1 MKHTRS
7 PFFFLFFFILA
18 TASLSVQAQEAPVI
32 LVEITGTIDQ
42 STVEYLKG
50 SFQNAE
56 QLNAQAVLLLLN
68 TPGGGLQE
76 TQDIAYLIQESEI
89 PVIGYVYPTGSTAWS
104 AGTFIL
110 LSTHLAAMAN
120 HTIIG
125 SCQPVVI
132 TLEGTQTVNDSKT
145 INALVEW
152 IQERARM
159 YGRNESLAEEFIRIN
174 RNVNATSAQKYGV
187 IEVVAPTIDALLRQ
201 IDGWN
206 VTTAAGNV
214 VLRTAEAEQIFS
226 TPSLSVQLLK
236 LFSNPILTSLLFML
250 GIFSLLFGISAPGY
264 GAEVFGVIAILL
276 ALIGSGFGIST
287 LSIIFIIIGCLLLII
302 ELFAT
307 PGFGVIGIGG
317 VICLVVG
324 SIFLVPSYAPPTSE
338 WMISMDWIQDAI
350 VILLAMAILIA
361 LFFVFLVYKIIEIR
375 GKKKAVG
382 VFIGEQ
388 AITIDRITPDT
399 SGYVRFKGEYWQAK
413 ADTIIEPGTK
423 VLIVAKEESTLMVK
437 PKNA

>member
-7 PFFFLFFFILA
+7 PFFFLFFIILA
-18 TASLSVQAQEAPVI
+18 TASLSVQAQEAPVL

-50 SFQNAE
+50 SLQNAE

-76 TQDIAYLIQESEI
+76 TQDIAHIIQESEMPI
-89 PVIGYVYPTGSTAWS
+89 IGYVYPTGSTAWS

-174 RNVNATSAQKYGV
+174 RNVNATNAQKYGV
-187 IEVVAPTIDALLRQ
+187 IEAVAPTIDALLDH

-214 VLRTAEAEQIFS
+214 VLRTADAEHILS
-226 TPSLSVQLLK
+226 APSLSVQLLK
-236 LFSNPILTSLLFML
+236 VFSNPILTSLLFML

-264 GAEVFGVIAILL
+264 GAEVFGVVAILL
-276 ALIGSGFGIST
+276 SLIGSGFGISI
-287 LSIIFIIIGCLLLII
+287 LSIIFIIMGCLLLII

-324 SIFLVPSYAPPTSE
+324 SIFLVPSYAPPTTE

-350 VILLAMAILIA
+350 VVLLAMAVLIA

-375 GKKKAVG
+375 GKKKAIG

-388 AITIDRITPDT
+388 AITIDKITPDT
-399 SGYVRFKGEYWQAK
+399 PGYVRFKGEYWQAK
-413 ADTIIEPGTK
+413 ADTVIEPGTK
-423 VLIVAKEESTLMVK
+423 VLIVAKEESTLVVK
-437 PKNA
+437 PKNT